1 MILFLYGEDTYRSR
15 QKLKQIEEKFKAT
28 DKSRVNF
35 VKIDGERMS
44 WKNIEKEI
52 LAPPFLH
59 DKKLIVVE
67 NFLKKKGQKIEE
79 AVAFLEEEEIPNG
92 TVVVFWEDSKPDER
106 LAVFKFLNKPK
117 QAEKFDFLPPVRL
130 AQWILKE
137 VEANGVK
144 IDRQAAG
151 LLSELV
157 GSDLWQLS
165 GEIGKLAAYCRKRGK
180 KNEGRDGVIE
190 VRDVNLFV
198 RGNFD
203 ENIFALADA
212 LGGKNKKQFFKL
224 LDEQIETGLSEH
236 YIFSMLVR
244 QFRIILQVKEA
255 VAEEYSF
262 LSPGD
267 PGVRQ
272 KIAVKLGLHP
282 FVVSKALLQSKNY
295 TVADL
300 KKIYGKMLGVDMRTK
315 RTNLDPRVLLDLLA
329 TEICIGNL
337 D

>member
-1 MILFLYGEDTYRSR
+1 M
-15 QKLKQIEEKFKAT
+15 
-28 DKSRVNF
+28 
-35 VKIDGERMS
+35 
-44 WKNIEKEI
+44 
-52 LAPPFLH
+52 
-59 DKKLIVVE
+59 
-67 NFLKKKGQKIEE
+67 
-79 AVAFLEEEEIPNG
+79 
-92 TVVVFWEDSKPDER
+92 
-106 LAVFKFLNKPK
+106 
-117 QAEKFDFLPPVRL
+117 RL